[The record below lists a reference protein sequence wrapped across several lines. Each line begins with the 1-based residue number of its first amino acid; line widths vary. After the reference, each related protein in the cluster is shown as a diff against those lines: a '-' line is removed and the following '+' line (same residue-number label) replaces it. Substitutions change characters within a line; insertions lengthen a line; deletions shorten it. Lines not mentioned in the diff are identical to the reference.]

1 MATRYF
7 DIPLDNYYKIASIFV
22 RLGFDINKLLFKSK
36 YYDFKYILKR
46 DKSSMLK
53 SGQYSL
59 SILVEGSEDITY
71 LLLDDV
77 YPIFSELYEHVK
89 DFEIKEDEIKHPPTF
104 LCKFNI
110 LNNGDYELY
119 KTYSLLEDKSDYG
132 NFCYQCL
139 GDSAVE
145 SIANLSLTSS
155 DNLVCSV
162 KLGSL
167 GIPLYGNLGYMSS
180 NTFEEFCTALEKLN
194 SVTQGIALQLKAQ
207 KAKEYLGS
215 CVSSE
220 VVVGYKL

>member
-7 DIPLDNYYKIASIFV
+7 NIPLDDYCKIVSIFV
-22 RLGFDINKLLFKSK
+22 RLGFDINKLVFKSN
-36 YYDFKYILKR
+36 YYDLKYILKR
-46 DKSSMLK
+46 KKSMLLK
-53 SGQYSL
+53 SERNSL
-59 SILVEGSEDITY
+59 SSLVEGSKDIIY

-77 YPIFSELYEHVK
+77 YPIFNELYEHVK
-89 DFEIKEDEIKHPPTF
+89 DFEIKEDDIKNPPTF

-110 LNNGDYELY
+110 LNNGDYELH
-119 KTYSLLEDKSDYG
+119 KTYSLLENRSDYG

-180 NTFEEFCTALEKLN
+180 NTFEEFCTALDRLN
-194 SVTQGIALQLKAQ
+194 SLTQGIALQLKAQ
-207 KAKEYLGS
+207 KSKEYLGS
-215 CVSSE
+215 CISSE
-220 VVVGYKL
+220 VIVGYK

>member
-7 DIPLDNYYKIASIFV
+7 NIPLDDYCKIVSIFV
-22 RLGFDINKLLFKSK
+22 RLGFDINKLVFKSN
-36 YYDFKYILKR
+36 YYDLKYILKR
-46 DKSSMLK
+46 KKSMLLK
-53 SGQYSL
+53 SERNSL
-59 SILVEGSEDITY
+59 SSLAEGSKDIIY

-110 LNNGDYELY
+110 LNNGDYELH

-145 SIANLSLTSS
+145 SIASLSLTSS

-180 NTFEEFCTALEKLN
+180 NTFEEFCTALARLN
-194 SVTQGIALQLKAQ
+194 SLTQGIALQLKAQ

-220 VVVGYKL
+220 VIVGYK

>member
-7 DIPLDNYYKIASIFV
+7 NIPLDDYCKIVSIFV
-22 RLGFDINKLLFKSK
+22 RLGFDINKLVFKSN
-36 YYDFKYILKR
+36 YYDLKYILKR
-46 DKSSMLK
+46 KKSMLLK
-53 SGQYSL
+53 SDRNSL
-59 SILVEGSEDITY
+59 SSLVEGSKDIIY

-77 YPIFSELYEHVK
+77 YPIFNELYEHVK
-89 DFEIKEDEIKHPPTF
+89 DFEIKEDDIKNPPTF

-110 LNNGDYELY
+110 LNNGDYELH
-119 KTYSLLEDKSDYG
+119 KTYSLLENRSDYG

-162 KLGSL
+162 KLCSL

-180 NTFEEFCTALEKLN
+180 NTFEEFCTALARLN
-194 SVTQGIALQLKAQ
+194 SLTQGIALQLKAQ

-220 VVVGYKL
+220 VIVGYK

>member
-7 DIPLDNYYKIASIFV
+7 NIPLDDYCKIVSIFV
-22 RLGFDINKLLFKSK
+22 RLGFDINKLVFKSN
-36 YYDFKYILKR
+36 YYDLKYILKR
-46 DKSSMLK
+46 KKSMLLK
-53 SGQYSL
+53 SERNSL
-59 SILVEGSEDITY
+59 SSLVAGSKDIIY

-77 YPIFSELYEHVK
+77 YPIFNELYEHVK
-89 DFEIKEDEIKHPPTF
+89 DFEIKEDDIKNPPTF

-110 LNNGDYELY
+110 LNNGDYELH
-119 KTYSLLEDKSDYG
+119 KTYSLLENRSDYG

-180 NTFEEFCTALEKLN
+180 NTFEEFCTALDRLN
-194 SVTQGIALQLKAQ
+194 SLTQWIALQLKAQ

-220 VVVGYKL
+220 VIVGYK

>member
-7 DIPLDNYYKIASIFV
+7 NIPLDDYCKIAYNLV
-22 RLGFDINKLLFKSK
+22 NLGLDIHKLAFKSN
-36 YYDFKYILKR
+36 YYDFKYILER
-46 DKSSMLK
+46 DKSLMLK
-53 SGQYSL
+53 SGKFSL
-59 SILVEGSEDITY
+59 SSLVEGSKDIIY

-77 YPIFSELYEHVK
+77 YPIFNELYAHVK
-89 DFEIKEDEIKHPPTF
+89 DFEIKEDDIKNPPTF

-110 LNNGDYELY
+110 LNNGDYELH

-180 NTFEEFCTALEKLN
+180 NTFEEFCTALDRLN
-194 SVTQGIALQLKAQ
+194 SLTQGIALQLKAQ

-220 VVVGYKL
+220 VIVGYK

>member
-7 DIPLDNYYKIASIFV
+7 NIQLDDYCKIVSIFV
-22 RLGFDINKLLFKSK
+22 RLGFDINKLVFKSN
-36 YYDFKYILKR
+36 YYDLKYILKH
-46 DKSSMLK
+46 KKSMLLK
-53 SGQYSL
+53 SERNSL
-59 SILVEGSEDITY
+59 SSLVEGSKDIIY

-77 YPIFSELYEHVK
+77 YPIFNELYEHVK
-89 DFEIKEDEIKHPPTF
+89 DFEIKEDDIKNSPTF

-110 LNNGDYELY
+110 LNNGDYELH
-119 KTYSLLEDKSDYG
+119 KTYSLLENRSDYG

-180 NTFEEFCTALEKLN
+180 NTFEEFCTALDRLN
-194 SVTQGIALQLKAQ
+194 SLTQGIALQLKAQ

-220 VVVGYKL
+220 VIVGYK

>member
-7 DIPLDNYYKIASIFV
+7 NIPLDDYCKIVSIFV
-22 RLGFDINKLLFKSK
+22 RLGFDINKLVFKSN
-36 YYDFKYILKR
+36 YYDLKYILKR
-46 DKSSMLK
+46 KKSMLLK
-53 SGQYSL
+53 SERNSL
-59 SILVEGSEDITY
+59 SSLVEGSKDIIY

-89 DFEIKEDEIKHPPTF
+89 DFEIKEDDIKNPPTF

-110 LNNGDYELY
+110 LNNGDYELH
-119 KTYSLLEDKSDYG
+119 KTYSLLENRSDYG

-180 NTFEEFCTALEKLN
+180 NTFEEFCIALDRLN
-194 SVTQGIALQLKAQ
+194 SLTQGIALQLKAQ

-220 VVVGYKL
+220 VIVGYK